1 MSSNV
6 NGRTHYLEI
15 QPSNVKSN
23 GKVSYRDGN
32 PVIEFIIGEQNTYL
46 LGQTLR
52 LAGNIQVYKTD
63 DTYATSADNIN
74 VSPKLGMLGAID
86 QIVLSSQRNKSVI
99 EHIRHFGRW
108 ASSYYGNVASK
119 GETLT
124 HLNETT
130 GMMANPL
137 AQKISFTANQNG
149 ASQTSAEYD
158 GNSFCVPLT
167 TGLLSSSDP
176 VPLSAQWGI
185 GGLNLAIHLTPDSQ
199 FLFAPTLGNAYYE
212 LSNLKLICEVVEP
225 AVDELSRLMSQSS
238 GAMSYNAITS
248 YYTSINSTFA
258 TINFNLALSNV
269 LSVFLNFIPSNYLN
283 NLAYDGFQTT
293 PLMNGATEVA
303 PITQMVITRGGQK
316 IGFEYNLDANVR
328 DNASSTIADPQLVRF
343 YMNAFNK
350 FMDSKKSQLSPHTT
364 FRKLNSTSANTHY
377 PEGGQYFGL
386 GIAFDNVSG
395 DGVAF
400 QSGNNF
406 GVNLETG
413 LTNDNP
419 HATFIFVRSKQTL
432 AFTPNGLQVV
442 S

>member
-15 QPSNVKSN
+15 QPSNVKST
-23 GKVSYRDGN
+23 GVVSYRDGN

-52 LAGNIQVYKTD
+52 FAGNIQIYKTD

-86 QIVLSSQRNKSVI
+86 QIVLSSQRSKSVI

-130 GMMANPL
+130 GMLANPL
-137 AQKISFTANQNG
+137 AQKVSFTANQNG
-149 ASQTSAEYD
+149 ASSTSKSYS
-158 GNSFCVPLT
+158 GNSFCVPLP

-176 VPLSAQWGI
+176 VPLSPQWGV
-185 GGLNLAIHLTPDSQ
+185 GGLNVALHLTPDSQ
-199 FLFAPTLGNAYYE
+199 FLFAPTFGNAYYE

-225 AVDELSRLMSQSS
+225 AVDELSRLMSQQS
-238 GAMSYNAITS
+238 GAMTYNAITS

-269 LSVFLNFIPSNYLN
+269 LSVFMNFIPSNYLN
-283 NLAYDGFQTT
+283 NLGYDGFQTT

-303 PITQMVITRGGQK
+303 PINQVVFTRGGQK
-316 IGFEYNLDANVR
+316 IGFEYNLDTNVR
-328 DNASSTIADPQLVRF
+328 DNQNSIIADPQLLRF

-350 FMDSKKSQLSPHTT
+350 FMDSKKSQLSPITN
-364 FRKLNSTSANTHY
+364 FRELNADNLNTSYAD
-377 PEGGQYFGL
+377 GGQYFGI
-386 GIAFDNVSG
+386 GVAFDNVSG
-395 DGVAF
+395 DGVSF
-400 QSGNNF
+400 QAGNNF

-432 AFTPNGLQVV
+432 AFTPNGLQVI